1 MRPDIRELIQ
11 SGKTCVLA
19 TVSEGQPHC
28 SLMSYAADENG
39 REIYM
44 ATLRNTK
51 KYKNLVVNPS
61 VSLLIDSR
69 EGGSAGRPGTT
80 RALTITGPFQS
91 GLGEQRR
98 EALRQRLLARHPELE
113 DFLADPAAEII
124 VIKVKALQLLE
135 GVTDAYFEDVP

>member
-44 ATLRNTK
+44 ATLKNTK

-69 EGGSAGRPGTT
+69 EAGSPGRQGTT
-80 RALTITGPFQS
+80 RALTITGTFQS

-98 EALRQRLLARHPELE
+98 ETLRQKLLARHPELA
-113 DFLADPAAEII
+113 DFLANPAAEIV
-124 VIKVKALQLLE
+124 VIKVNALQLLE
-135 GVTDAYFEDVP
+135 GVTDAYFEDVI

>member
-80 RALTITGPFQS
+80 RALRSAPAEASGAASRTGGFS
-91 GLGEQRR
+91 GRSRGGNHCDQGQGTAAFGRR
-98 EALRQRLLARHPELE
+98 DGRV
-113 DFLADPAAEII
+113 F
-124 VIKVKALQLLE
+124 
-135 GVTDAYFEDVP
+135 

>member
-44 ATLRNTK
+44 ATLSNTK
-51 KYKNLVVNPS
+51 KYKNLVVR
-61 VSLLIDSR
+61 VS
-69 EGGSAGRPGTT
+69 GFSAYY
-80 RALTITGPFQS
+80 ITLSKEVQEDI
-91 GLGEQRR
+91 LKRTEQ
-98 EALRQRLLARHPELE
+98 E
-113 DFLADPAAEII
+113 
-124 VIKVKALQLLE
+124 
-135 GVTDAYFEDVP
+135 